1 MAALYPTDFLAVN
14 TRTVESTLLSV
25 EFHLTDHS
33 TESRIRS
40 GDIMTEQEFRKKLAE
55 NLVKYR
61 KLNGL
66 TQQELADCI
75 SYSDKSVSKWE
86 RGDGVPDVFVLLNIA
101 QVCGVGVSELIGESG
116 ESKETA
122 ALIKAQEKNEKAK
135 DKAKKKA
142 MERAHK
148 QKKRERKKK

>member
-1 MAALYPTDFLAVN
+1 MTD
-14 TRTVESTLLSV
+14 
-25 EFHLTDHS
+25 DS
-33 TESRIRS
+33 TESRIEN
-40 GDIMTEQEFRKKLAE
+40 GDTMTEQEFRKKLAE

-61 KLNGL
+61 RLNGL
-66 TQQELADCI
+66 TQQELAGCI

-86 RGDGVPDVFVLLNIA
+86 RGEGVPDVFVLLNIA
-101 QVCGVGVSELIGESG
+101 QVYDVGVSELIGETG

-122 ALIKAQEKNEKAK
+122 ALIRAQEKNEKAK

-142 MERAHK
+142 LERAHK

>member
-1 MAALYPTDFLAVN
+1 
-14 TRTVESTLLSV
+14 
-25 EFHLTDHS
+25 
-33 TESRIRS
+33 
-40 GDIMTEQEFRKKLAE
+40 MTEQEFRKRLAE

-66 TQQELADCI
+66 TQQELAECL

-86 RGDGVPDVFVLLNIA
+86 RAEGVPDVFVLLRIA
-101 QVCGVGVSELIGESG
+101 QVYGVGVSELIGETG

-135 DKAKKKA
+135 DRAKKKA
-142 MERAHK
+142 LERA
-148 QKKRERKKK
+148 QKRKKKEQKKK

>member
-1 MAALYPTDFLAVN
+1 
-14 TRTVESTLLSV
+14 
-25 EFHLTDHS
+25 
-33 TESRIRS
+33 
-40 GDIMTEQEFRKKLAE
+40 MTEQEFRKKLAD
-55 NLVKYR
+55 NLAKYR
-61 KLNGL
+61 KLYGL

-86 RGDGVPDVFVLLNIA
+86 RGEGVPDVYVLCSIA
-101 QVCGVGVSELIGESG
+101 RLYEISVSELIGETG

-135 DKAKKKA
+135 DRAKKKA
-142 MERAHK
+142 LERAHK

>member
-1 MAALYPTDFLAVN
+1 MG
-14 TRTVESTLLSV
+14 
-25 EFHLTDHS
+25 
-33 TESRIRS
+33 S

-101 QVCGVGVSELIGESG
+101 QVYGVGVSELIGESG

-148 QKKRERKKK
+148 QKKWERKKK